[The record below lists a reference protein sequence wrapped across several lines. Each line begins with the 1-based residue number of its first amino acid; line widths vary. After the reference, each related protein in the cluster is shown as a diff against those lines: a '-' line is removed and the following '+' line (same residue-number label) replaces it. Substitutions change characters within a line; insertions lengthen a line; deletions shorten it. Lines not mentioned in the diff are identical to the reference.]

1 MGEVV
6 YRDYDQEGLDAQY
19 NNRKRFPDYIDRF
32 AAWAEWSVETRER
45 RKGFLDV
52 PFGDQPTETLDIF
65 PAEQPNAPIYVFV
78 HGGYWYS
85 LDKSDHSY
93 VADGM
98 VPNGVT
104 TVVNNYALAP
114 DHDMDEIVC
123 QNLAAMAWLYRHAR
137 DYGADPDRIYVCGHS
152 AGGQLAAMM
161 LACDWPSFAPDLP
174 VEIIKGVCAISGL
187 FDLEPIQLS
196 YLNKTLKMTPEMAI
210 RNSPIKQSYPVEAPL
225 LVVPGEDESEEYHRQ
240 SSAMVAFWE
249 KLGYPAELL
258 VPKGLDHFSLVDS
271 FGDPESPL
279 IQRQLADIR
288 AL

>member
-1 MGEVV
+1 MGEAV

-32 AAWAEWSVETRER
+32 AAWAEWSVETRKR
-45 RKGFLDV
+45 RKGFLDI

-98 VPNGVT
+98 APNGVT

-114 DHDMDEIVC
+114 DHDMDEIVR

-161 LACDWPSFAPDLP
+161 LVCDWPSFAPDLP
-174 VEIIKGVCAISGL
+174 AGIIKGVCAISGL

-210 RNSPIKQSYPVEAPL
+210 RNSPIRQSYPVEAPL